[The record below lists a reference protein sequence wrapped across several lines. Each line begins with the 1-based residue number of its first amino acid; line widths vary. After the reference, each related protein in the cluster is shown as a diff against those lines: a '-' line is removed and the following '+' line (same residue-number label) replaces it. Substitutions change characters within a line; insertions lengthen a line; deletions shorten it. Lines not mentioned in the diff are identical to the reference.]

1 MKKIVSIE
9 TLTKIILKLKKKG
22 KKIVLCH
29 GVFDLLHIG
38 HIKHFQ
44 KAKNLGDVLIVTLT
58 PDKFVNKGPT
68 KPAFK
73 EELRLEAV
81 AALDVVDFVSLNNTP
96 TAISPIRKLKP
107 NFYCKGSDY
116 KKNQNDVSGQIK
128 NEIKT
133 VKNLGGK
140 IVYTED
146 VSFSSSMLLNKYGN
160 ILGDKERFFINRI
173 KKKYNFSQ
181 IRKLVEN
188 FGRLKV
194 LVIGETIIDQYVF
207 CEALG
212 KSGKEPVLVLRD
224 IKMEEYL
231 GGAAAISR
239 HLSKFCSKISLLS
252 MVGEKGEYL
261 EDIKKKLPKNV
272 TFRYIKKNNSPTILK
287 KRFID
292 NSTTTNNKVLG
303 VYKIND
309 EILKNKDEKL
319 FNKMLK
325 KTIPNYDLVIVSDY
339 GHGLISKKS
348 ADLICKLSKYVA
360 LNAQVNAA
368 NIGYHSMRNYKN
380 IDCVIINETEIKH
393 EMRNKNDK
401 IESLMKELSLK
412 QNVKNLIVTRGTRGA
427 ILYSKKDKKFTTCG
441 AYAKVAVDKVGAG
454 DSMLSVVALCL
465 KSAFDRELALL
476 IASLAAAQSVET
488 IGNKEAVNKIQ
499 ILKTLENFFK

>member
-1 MKKIVSIE
+1 MKKILSIE
-9 TLTKIILKLKKKG
+9 ALAKVISKLKKGG
-22 KKIVLCH
+22 KRIVLCH

-44 KAKNLGDVLIVTLT
+44 KAKNLGDILIVTLT
-58 PDKFVNKGPT
+58 PDKFVNKGPN
-68 KPAFK
+68 KPAFR
-73 EELRLEAV
+73 EELRLEAL
-81 AALDVVDFVSLNNTP
+81 AALDVVDFLSLNNTP
-96 TAISPIRKLKP
+96 TAISVIQKLKP

-116 KKNQNDVSGQIK
+116 KKNKNDVSGQIK
-128 NEIKT
+128 SEIKA
-133 VKNLGGK
+133 VQKIGGK

-146 VSFSSSMLLNKYGN
+146 LSFSSSMLLNKYGN
-160 ILGDKERFFINRI
+160 ILGDKEKSFINRI

-188 FGRLKV
+188 FSKLKV

-239 HLSKFCSKISLLS
+239 HLSKFCNKISLLS

-261 EDIKKKLPKNV
+261 KDIKRKLPKNI
-272 TFRYIKKNNSPTILK
+272 TFHYIKKSDSPTILK

-292 NSTTTNNKVLG
+292 NSSTTNNKVLG

-309 EILKNKDEKL
+309 EILKSKDEKL

-325 KTIPNYDLVIVSDY
+325 STIPNYDLVIVSDY

-348 ADLICKLSKYVA
+348 ADLICKMSKYLAV
-360 LNAQVNAA
+360 NAQVNAA

-380 IDCVIINETEIKH
+380 TSCVIINETEIRH

-401 IESLMKELSLK
+401 IEFLMKELSFK
-412 QNVKNLIVTRGTRGA
+412 QNIKNLIVTRGTRGA
-427 ILYSKKDKKFTTCG
+427 ILYTKKDKKFTTCG
-441 AYAKVAVDKVGAG
+441 SYAKVAVDKVGAG

-465 KSAFDRELALL
+465 KNGFDRELALL

-488 IGNKEAVNKIQ
+488 IGNKETVNKMQ